1 MITLKAAGGPGS
13 QAENVRETVS
23 GILEKVKNEGDQA
36 ILELTERFDG
46 VGLSGLRVPGS
57 ALKKAYDLV
66 SGETVRSLEFAA
78 EQIRFFA
85 RQQLQC
91 LKPLECRRLPGVTLG
106 HRLIPVRSC
115 GAYIPAG
122 RYPLPS
128 TALMTIIPAKVAGV
142 ERVAACSPPSR
153 EHGTIHPAVLVGMDI
168 AGVDEVYCMG
178 GAQAIAAYTY
188 GTGSVAPVDMIAGPG
203 NRFVAEA
210 KRQASGA
217 VGIDM
222 LAGPS
227 EVVIIADDTAPARF
241 VAVDL
246 LAQCEHD
253 PNSVAVLITT
263 SRRLADEVERAIREE
278 LKTLGTAELAG
289 RTWEENGQIIL
300 ADDLDEAIA
309 LSDKFASEHL
319 QIMTAVDDEL
329 AARLHSYG
337 SLFVGPYAPVAFGD
351 YVSGPN
357 HTLPTGATARFS
369 NGIWV
374 GTFIR
379 VSTYERVTPE
389 GAAILAGHCSHLAGV
404 EGLLAHQ
411 GAAELRK
418 PQSLR
423 GETAFGLSEEALP

>member
-1 MITLKAAGGPGS
+1 VITLKAARSSGS
-13 QAENVRETVS
+13 RAEDVREAVA
-23 GILEKVKNEGDQA
+23 GILEKVQNEGDRA
-36 ILELTERFDG
+36 ILELTERFDRI
-46 VGLSGLRVPGS
+46 VPEELRVPGP
-57 ALKKAYDLV
+57 AFKKAYDLV
-66 SGETVRSLEFAA
+66 SRETVRSLEFAA
-78 EQIRFFA
+78 EQIGFFA

-91 LKPLECRRLPGVTLG
+91 LKPLECQHIPGVTLG
-106 HRLIPVRSC
+106 HRLIPIRSC

-128 TALMTIIPAKVAGV
+128 TTLMTIIPARVAGV

-168 AGVDEVYCMG
+168 AGVDEAYCMG

-188 GTGSVAPVDMIAGPG
+188 GTGSVAPVDIIVGPG
-203 NRFVAEA
+203 NRFVTEA
-210 KRQASGA
+210 KRQVSGA

-241 VAVDL
+241 VAIDL

-253 PNSVAVLITT
+253 PHSTVILITT
-263 SRRLADEVERAIREE
+263 SRRLAEDVEGAIREE

-309 LSDKFASEHL
+309 LSDNFAGEHL
-319 QIMTAVDDEL
+319 QIMTAADDEL
-329 AARLHSYG
+329 AARLRNYG
-337 SLFVGPYAPVAFGD
+337 SLFIGPHDPVAFGD
-351 YVSGPN
+351 YVAGPN
-357 HTLPTGATARFS
+357 HTLPTLTTARFS

-374 GTFIR
+374 GTFIK

-389 GAAILAGHCSHLAGV
+389 GAAVLAEHCSHLAGV

-411 GAAELRK
+411 RAADLRK
-418 PQSLR
+418 PQ
-423 GETAFGLSEEALP
+423 